1 MFFRGDYWVQ
11 QPLGPAVPGASVAVL
26 TDPSNF
32 STQPGTPLA
41 TIYAAASSNSANV
54 TAAQWIAEQI
64 IFTLNTV
71 PADVVPGSYIAVSGA
86 LAAGYNSTLEAPWLV
101 LGVVGLEVAVQ
112 AFTNPGTWVSG
123 GTVATSV
130 LPNPTSTDGNGHAF
144 FYAAAGLYG
153 VQIYGETILE
163 QDYPDQ
169 GIGTVSGSG
178 TVTSVGLALPM
189 EFTVSGSPVTSSG
202 TLTGAWANENA
213 NTIMAGPS
221 AGPAGTPGFRTL
233 VPTDIPAL
241 AYVTSVGFSL
251 AVPGIFTES
260 VAGSPVT
267 SSGTLA
273 ATIGLA
279 TQSANLVWA
288 GPTSGGPA
296 QPSFR
301 ALVAGDIPATGGGI
315 VKIENFNVTPVTVN
329 TTTSE
334 TPLMTFTLAANE
346 LAAGQTLTVNA
357 SGTNAMANASTVTLR
372 LYIDGNVIAT
382 AISTSTGS
390 AGPFGWEANGRFMI
404 VSTGAGGTLE
414 VHADFSA
421 ALSGATP
428 LYQTALNAATSAIA
442 FDTTAT
448 HVIQVTAQPSVNNVG
463 NTTTQRQMLAQR
475 IG

>member
-221 AGPAGTPGFRTL
+221 AGPAGTPGFRTHWCP
-233 VPTDIPAL
+233 PTFRRSPTCPVSAL
-241 AYVTSVGFSL
+241 AS
-251 AVPGIFTES
+251 
-260 VAGSPVT
+260 
-267 SSGTLA
+267 
-273 ATIGLA
+273 
-279 TQSANLVWA
+279 
-288 GPTSGGPA
+288 
-296 QPSFR
+296 
-301 ALVAGDIPATGGGI
+301 
-315 VKIENFNVTPVTVN
+315 
-329 TTTSE
+329 
-334 TPLMTFTLAANE
+334 
-346 LAAGQTLTVNA
+346 
-357 SGTNAMANASTVTLR
+357 
-372 LYIDGNVIAT
+372 
-382 AISTSTGS
+382 
-390 AGPFGWEANGRFMI
+390 
-404 VSTGAGGTLE
+404 
-414 VHADFSA
+414 
-421 ALSGATP
+421 
-428 LYQTALNAATSAIA
+428 
-442 FDTTAT
+442 
-448 HVIQVTAQPSVNNVG
+448 
-463 NTTTQRQMLAQR
+463 
-475 IG
+475 